1 MPSRIENRSRT
12 VLAGGLLGLGLLLL
26 GMACEPPVTQV
37 DLGTIPTEAPS
48 TVLASAQTR
57 SLPMPKDQAFPKALD
72 VLLDMGFQ
80 IRCASQDSGQ
90 INVSK
95 SWIDASGSTL
105 SLEATLLLRAGEA
118 GSSWIRMSAV
128 GSWKYISFGGT
139 KSADADVSG
148 MAVTDDPTGYRQFLD
163 RLVAGICPPAK

>member
-1 MPSRIENRSRT
+1 
-12 VLAGGLLGLGLLLL
+12 
-26 GMACEPPVTQV
+26 
-37 DLGTIPTEAPS
+37 
-48 TVLASAQTR
+48 
-57 SLPMPKDQAFPKALD
+57 

-105 SLEATLLLRAGEA
+105 SLEATLLLRVGEA
-118 GSSWIRMSAV
+118 GSTWLRMSAI
-128 GSWKYISFGGT
+128 GNWKYISSGGSN
-139 KSADADVSG
+139 SANSDVSG
-148 MAVTDDPTGYRQFLD
+148 MAVTDDPAGYRQFLD